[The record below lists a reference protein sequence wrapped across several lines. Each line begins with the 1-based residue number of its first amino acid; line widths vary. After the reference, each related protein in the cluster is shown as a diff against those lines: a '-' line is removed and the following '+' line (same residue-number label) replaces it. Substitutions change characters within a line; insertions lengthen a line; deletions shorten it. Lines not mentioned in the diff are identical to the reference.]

1 MHEHENRGIN
11 ETKEKF
17 IIIKKELD
25 ALNYL
30 KLTKRSCS
38 YDDYDYEA
46 IEVAN
51 FITEE
56 TNIPG
61 LVAEN
66 IAYNMRESFGK
77 DAKTEEF
84 LEVAEKICAKVS
96 VMYENIKR
104 EKDGT

>member
-25 ALNYL
+25 AQNYL
-30 KLTKRSCS
+30 GITKRSCS

-56 TNIPG
+56 TNVPS

-66 IAYNMRESFGK
+66 IAYNMRESFGR
-77 DAKTEEF
+77 DAKAEEF
-84 LEVAEKICAKVS
+84 FDVAERICAAVS
-96 VMYENIKR
+96 LMYEKIKR